1 MSNPRP
7 PFRCV
12 PKIEAG
18 AKMPSSRSI
27 IETDY
32 SVYKAAKVGS
42 ARLRDAILLYLE
54 RGGR

>member
-1 MSNPRP
+1 MRP
-7 PFRCV
+7 PFRCL
-12 PKIEAG
+12 PKVEAG

-32 SVYKAAKVGS
+32 NVYKAAESGS
-42 ARLRDAILLYLE
+42 SRLRDAILLYLE